1 MLMGRPRQQ
10 HRHMPPGVRQV
21 AGKWYWRPTNE
32 PTRAVRDR
40 LWPGR
45 KSVTAGDSTDA
56 EGARQWWVQT
66 ILPALAAP
74 PDLLSVCVANS

>member
-56 EGARQWWVQT
+56 EGARQGGCKQSFRRSLHRPT
-66 ILPALAAP
+66 
-74 PDLLSVCVANS
+74 S